1 MIYLNMPIWSVMSDL
16 NYREGLT
23 KSFKL
28 QNNLRASSGIQSGFS
43 NVTSGDDEILLI
55 VSSVNNGTSVTAT
68 TNRQRRQSLQSL
80 RIVARPRHFVDQRVI
95 TKK

>member
-28 QNNLRASSGIQSGFS
+28 KNNLRASSVIQSGFS

-95 TKK
+95 AKK